1 MPMLKRTLVFSNPM
15 SLSLKNCQLVLAFK
29 DDPDNK
35 MTIPIEDIGVV
46 IIENQQ
52 VSITVPLMNA
62 LIEGNVQVV
71 VCNDRGMPSAMLQSL
86 ESNNLQGEN
95 LRNQM
100 NAGEVMKKQLW
111 KQIVEAKIRNQAAL
125 LNKVGQEGDILK
137 QYYRNVKSGDSDNRE
152 GIAARVYFSELFGES
167 FIRDRTLPG
176 INALLNYGY
185 TILRAATAR
194 ALVSSGL
201 LPAIGIFHHN
211 RSNAFPLADDIME
224 PYRPYVDEIVYAL
237 FMQGK
242 MELAKDVKAD
252 LIQVLYADTQ
262 FSKVIRPLSVGL
274 TFTSSSLSKCFAKE
288 QTRLSLPLMK

>member
-52 VSITVPLMNA
+52 VSITIPLMNA
-62 LIEGNVQVV
+62 LIEGNVQEV

-100 NAGEVMKKQLW
+100 NAGEVLKKQLW

-237 FMQGK
+237 SMQGK
-242 MELAKDVKAD
+242 MELTKDVKAD

>member
-1 MPMLKRTLVFSNPM
+1 MPMLKRTLVFSNPI

-52 VSITVPLMNA
+52 VSITIPLMNA
-62 LIEGNVQVV
+62 LVEGNVQVV
-71 VCNDRGMPSAMLQSL
+71 VCNDRGMPSAMLQSF
-86 ESNNLQGEN
+86 EGNNLQGEN

-100 NAGEVMKKQLW
+100 DAGEVMKKQLW

-125 LNKVGQEGDILK
+125 LDKVGQDGNILK
-137 QYYRNVKSGDSDNRE
+137 QYYQNVKSGDTDNKE
-152 GIAARVYFSELFGES
+152 GIAARRYFTELFGES
-167 FIRDRTLPG
+167 FLRDRTLPG
-176 INALLNYGY
+176 INVLLNYGY

-211 RSNAFPLADDIME
+211 RSNAFPLADDMME
-224 PYRPYVDEIVYAL
+224 PYRPYVDEIVYDL
-237 FMQGK
+237 SMQGK
-242 MELAKDVKAD
+242 LELTKDVKAE
-252 LIQVLYADTQ
+252 LIQVLYADTL
-262 FSKVIRPLSVGL
+262 FSKVTRPLSVGL
-274 TFTSSSLSKCFAKE
+274 TLTSSSLSKCFAKE
-288 QTRLSLPLMK
+288 NSRLSLPILK

>member
-29 DDPDNK
+29 DVPDNK

-52 VSITVPLMNA
+52 VSITIPLMNA

-71 VCNDRGMPSAMLQSL
+71 VCNDRGMPSAMLQSF

-100 NAGEVMKKQLW
+100 NAGEVLKKQLW

-211 RSNAFPLADDIME
+211 RRNAFPLADDIME

-237 FMQGK
+237 SMQGK
-242 MELAKDVKAD
+242 MELTKDVKAD

>member
-1 MPMLKRTLVFSNPM
+1 MLKRTLVFSNPM

-29 DDPDNK
+29 DDPVKK

-52 VSITVPLMNA
+52 VSITIPLMNA

-71 VCNDRGMPSAMLQSL
+71 VCNDRGMPSAMLQSF
-86 ESNNLQGEN
+86 EGNNLQGEN
-95 LRNQM
+95 LRNQID
-100 NAGEVMKKQLW
+100 AGEVLKKQLW

-125 LNKVGQEGDILK
+125 LNKVGQEGSILK
-137 QYYRNVKSGDSDNRE
+137 QYYQNVKSGDTDNRE
-152 GIAARVYFSELFGES
+152 GIAARRYFSELFGES
-167 FIRDRTLPG
+167 FIRDRTLYG

-224 PYRPYVDEIVYAL
+224 PYRPYVDEIVYDL
-237 FMQGK
+237 TMQGK
-242 MELAKDVKAD
+242 QELTKDVKAE
-252 LIQVLYADTQ
+252 LIQVLYADTR
-262 FSKVIRPLSVGL
+262 FSKVTRPLSVGL
-274 TFTSSSLSKCFAKE
+274 SLTSSSLSKCYAKE
-288 QTRLSLPLMK
+288 NTRLSLPILK

>member
-29 DDPDNK
+29 DVPDNK

-71 VCNDRGMPSAMLQSL
+71 VCNDRGMPSAMLQSF

-100 NAGEVMKKQLW
+100 NAGEVLKKQLW

-152 GIAARVYFSELFGES
+152 GIAARVYFSELFGEP

-237 FMQGK
+237 SMQGK
-242 MELAKDVKAD
+242 MELTKDVKAD

>member
-62 LIEGNVQVV
+62 LTEGNVQVV
-71 VCNDRGMPSAMLQSL
+71 VCNDRGMPSAMLQSF

-100 NAGEVMKKQLW
+100 NAGEVLKKQLW

-185 TILRAATAR
+185 TVLRAATAR

-237 FMQGK
+237 SMQGK
-242 MELAKDVKAD
+242 MELTKDVKAD

>member
-29 DDPDNK
+29 DVPDNK

-52 VSITVPLMNA
+52 VSITIPLMNA

-71 VCNDRGMPSAMLQSL
+71 VCNDRGMPSAMLQSF

-100 NAGEVMKKQLW
+100 NAGEVLKKQLW

-185 TILRAATAR
+185 TVLRAATAR

-237 FMQGK
+237 SMKGK
-242 MELAKDVKAD
+242 MELTKDVKAD